1 MSAEW
6 RGRIILLILALVA
19 AFIVWNGVFDARIAE
34 ETRRFVRARN
44 ADPYPYPVRLDVP
57 MHAAVVRSAW
67 TATAAGAGAFG
78 LTVGVGVWI
87 GRKKKESRIQNPES
101 RI

>member
-1 MSAEW
+1 MSADR
-6 RGRIILLILALVA
+6 RGRIILIAVSLAA

-34 ETRRFVRARN
+34 ETRQFVRARN
-44 ADPYPYPVRLDVP
+44 ADPYPYPVRLDIP

-78 LTVGVGVWI
+78 LTFGVGVSMRR
-87 GRKKKESRIQNPES
+87 RKGPRGKG
-101 RI
+101 

>member
-6 RGRIILLILALVA
+6 RRRIVLLAVSLAA

-44 ADPYPYPVRLDVP
+44 ADPHPYPVRLDVP
-57 MHAAVVRSAW
+57 MHAAVARSAW
-67 TATAAGAGAFG
+67 TATAAGAAAFAVTSAVGA
-78 LTVGVGVWI
+78 WI
-87 GRKKKESRIQNPES
+87 GRTRSKSRI
-101 RI
+101 

>member
-1 MSAEW
+1 MSADH
-6 RGRIILLILALVA
+6 RRRFLIFALALAA
-19 AFIVWNGVFDARIAE
+19 AFLVWNGVFDARIAE

-67 TATAAGAGAFG
+67 TATAAGAGAFAVT
-78 LTVGVGVWI
+78 LVVGMSV
-87 GRKKKESRIQNPES
+87 RRTKKESRSSEP
-101 RI
+101 